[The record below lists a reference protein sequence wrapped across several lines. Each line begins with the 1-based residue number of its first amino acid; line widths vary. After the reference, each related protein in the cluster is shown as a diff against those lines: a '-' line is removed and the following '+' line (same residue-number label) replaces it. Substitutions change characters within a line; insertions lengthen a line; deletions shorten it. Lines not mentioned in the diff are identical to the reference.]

1 MNRRGRLVPDGVD
14 LPTHRGPLAGVRV
27 VEIATVLA
35 GPGCGRYLAD
45 FGAEVVKIERPP
57 GGDPSRRMG
66 WSMPDDPESMFWRI
80 ANRNKRTIVLDLKVE
95 ADLARALDLILSAD
109 ILIENMRPGKLEALG
124 LGPEVLLD
132 RNPKLVVVRV
142 TGFGQTGP
150 YAQRPGF
157 ATIAEA
163 LSGFAEISGEADGPP
178 LLPPIALTDEVTGI
192 VAAMGA
198 MLALRHA
205 EQSGHGQ
212 VVDVSLFESMLQLM
226 GPLPAAFD
234 SLGYLQPRMG
244 AGIPYTTPRGT
255 YQCSDGSWI
264 ALSATSDSVAGRL
277 MTVLGLGEDERFDTF
292 RNRELNREELEAHV
306 AAWVAARSQ
315 QEVID
320 MLTDADAAV
329 APVYSMRD
337 IVADPHVQS
346 RQSLV
351 RVDGILMQGPI
362 VGLSVTP
369 GEIRWA
375 GPDLPAVEQAT

>member
-1 MNRRGRLVPDGVD
+1 MPDGVD

-27 VEIATVLA
+27 VEMATVLA

-66 WSMPDDPESMFWRI
+66 WSMPGDPESMFWRI

-163 LSGFAEISGEADGPP
+163 LSGFAVISGEADGPP

-234 SLGYLQPRMG
+234 ALGYLQPRMG

-277 MTVLGLGEDERFDTF
+277 MTVLGLGEDQRFDTF
-292 RNRELNREELEAHV
+292 RERERNRVELEAHV
-306 AAWVAARSQ
+306 ASGAVALQLGAHGSPLARSK
-315 QEVID
+315 
-320 MLTDADAAV
+320 
-329 APVYSMRD
+329 R
-337 IVADPHVQS
+337 
-346 RQSLV
+346 
-351 RVDGILMQGPI
+351 
-362 VGLSVTP
+362 
-369 GEIRWA
+369 
-375 GPDLPAVEQAT
+375 

>member
-1 MNRRGRLVPDGVD
+1 MADGLDVPEH
-14 LPTHRGPLAGVRV
+14 TGPLAGVRV
-27 VEIATVLA
+27 VEMATVLA
-35 GPGCGRYLAD
+35 GPGCSRYLAD

-57 GGDPSRRMG
+57 RGDPSRRMG
-66 WSMPDDPESMFWRI
+66 WSMPGDPESMFWRI
-80 ANRNKRTIVLDLKVE
+80 ANRNKRTVVLDLKKE
-95 ADLARALDLILSAD
+95 SDLARALDLILSAD

-124 LGPEVLLD
+124 LGPEVLLE
-132 RNPKLVVVRV
+132 RNPQLVIVRV

-163 LSGFAEISGEADGPP
+163 LSGFADISGEGDGPP

-198 MLALRHA
+198 LLALRHA
-205 EQSGHGQ
+205 EHSGQGQ

-255 YQCSDGSWI
+255 YQCADGSWI

-277 MTVLGLGEDERFDTF
+277 MTVLGLGEDERFTTF
-292 RNRELNREELEAHV
+292 RDRERNRVELEALV
-306 AAWVAARSQ
+306 GAWVSARSQ
-315 QEVID
+315 QEVIET
-320 MLTDADAAV
+320 LTDADAAV

-337 IVADPHVQS
+337 IVADPHVRS

-362 VGLSVTP
+362 VGLSATP

-375 GPDLPAVEQAT
+375 GPDLPVADQGSST

>member
-1 MNRRGRLVPDGVD
+1 MPDGVD

-27 VEIATVLA
+27 VEMATVLA

-66 WSMPDDPESMFWRI
+66 WSMPGDPESMFWRI

-163 LSGFAEISGEADGPP
+163 LSGFAVISGEADGPP

-234 SLGYLQPRMG
+234 ALGYLQPRMG

-277 MTVLGLGEDERFDTF
+277 MTVLGLGEDQRFDTF
-292 RNRELNREELEAHV
+292 RERERNRVELEAHV
-306 AAWVAARSQ
+306 AAWVSARTQ

-320 MLTDADAAV
+320 TLTDADAAV

-362 VGLSVTP
+362 VGLSATP

>member
-1 MNRRGRLVPDGVD
+1 MPDGVD